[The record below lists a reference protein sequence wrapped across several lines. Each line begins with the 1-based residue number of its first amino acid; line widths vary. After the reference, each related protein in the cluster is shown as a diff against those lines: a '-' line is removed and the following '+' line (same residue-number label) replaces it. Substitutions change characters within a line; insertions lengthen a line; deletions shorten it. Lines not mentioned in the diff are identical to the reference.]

1 MLSLRGL
8 VDWMG
13 GRFGLMRAIV
23 FRNAKRD
30 SGLNQEA
37 NTPQIHPLPSS
48 TKTAS
53 ETTMIDTAYFAIDTI
68 VDTAL
73 SILPTSFYV
82 VADAVILAAIV
93 LTFAH

>member
-1 MLSLRGL
+1 
-8 VDWMG
+8 
-13 GRFGLMRAIV
+13 
-23 FRNAKRD
+23 
-30 SGLNQEA
+30 
-37 NTPQIHPLPSS
+37 
-48 TKTAS
+48 
-53 ETTMIDTAYFAIDTI
+53 MIDTAYFAIDTI